1 MGAGPGHAV
10 TLNTQYQMPVTIAET
25 EKAPPSRLSRIYR
38 RIVITHLVGLL
49 GYVFLLIFAS
59 AEMLEAARIG
69 DYTTIN
75 VLTALGFSAD
85 SCDGESEVTPL
96 MQAAG
101 KGQTDIAELLLER
114 GADVNALPTYF
125 GGSALNTVAGQG
137 NLKMARLLLAHG
149 ADVDLPDKQDCTP
162 LINAAHVGNLEMVN
176 LLVAHGAQTT
186 LRDKEG
192 HDARYHA
199 EFNGHIDVLRFL
211 KHLPKPQKKG

>member
-1 MGAGPGHAV
+1 
-10 TLNTQYQMPVTIAET
+10 MPVTIVET
-25 EKAPPSRLSRIYR
+25 GKAPSSRLSKIYR

-137 NLKMARLLLAHG
+137 DVKMARLLLGHR
-149 ADVDLPDKQDCTP
+149 AD
-162 LINAAHVGNLEMVN
+162 VN
-176 LLVAHGAQTT
+176 LLNNTGDSPLLLAAH
-186 LRDKEG
+186 EG
-192 HDARYHA
+192 HLEMAVLLVAYGANPAQRDEAGHDGQYHA

-211 KHLPKPQKKG
+211 KHLPKSNTQR